1 MIVSPTLITPSPL
14 VSAYALPF
22 TSAILGVGVNGV
34 TVGSSTPGSVGSL
47 LSDTSLTGAPL
58 GVLPVAVAVLVT

>member
-1 MIVSPTLITPSPL
+1 ML
-14 VSAYALPF
+14 SAYALDF
-22 TSAILGVGVNGV
+22 SNEILGVGVSGV

-58 GVLPVAVAVLVT
+58 GVLPVAVARSEERRVGKECA